1 MNRVQINRVW
11 SAEVL
16 RPSNKTSVF
25 LCTPGQVKG
34 QWIHMD
40 TYVSIKKLVKK
51 YKATIAEIL
60 YEDDVDYTLHYL
72 ITRPC

>member
-11 SAEVL
+11 SAEAL
-16 RPSNKTSVF
+16 RPSNKTSIF
-25 LCTPGQVKG
+25 LCKQGEKKG

-40 TYVSIKKLVKK
+40 QYVSIKKLVKK

-72 ITRPC
+72 ITRP

>member
-11 SAEVL
+11 SAEAL
-16 RPSNKTSVF
+16 RPSSKTSVF

-72 ITRPC
+72 ITRP

>member
-1 MNRVQINRVW
+1 MRVQINRVW
-11 SAEVL
+11 SAEEL
-16 RPSNKTSVF
+16 RPSNKTSIF
-25 LCTPGQVKG
+25 LCKPGEVRG

-60 YEDDVDYTLHYL
+60 YEDDKDYTLHYQ
-72 ITRPC
+72 ITRP

>member
-1 MNRVQINRVW
+1 MSRVQINRVW
-11 SAEVL
+11 SAEAL
-16 RPSNKTSVF
+16 RPSSKTSVF

-72 ITRPC
+72 ITRP

>member
-1 MNRVQINRVW
+1 MNKVQINRVW
-11 SAEVL
+11 SAEAL
-16 RPSNKTSVF
+16 RPSSKTSVF

-72 ITRPC
+72 ITRP

>member
-1 MNRVQINRVW
+1 MRVQINKVW
-11 SAEVL
+11 SAKAL

-72 ITRPC
+72 ITRP

>member
-11 SAEVL
+11 SAEAL
-16 RPSNKTSVF
+16 RPSNKTSIF
-25 LCTPGQVKG
+25 LCKPGEVRG

-60 YEDDVDYTLHYL
+60 YEDDQDYTLHYQ
-72 ITRPC
+72 ITRP

>member
-1 MNRVQINRVW
+1 MNRLQINRVW
-11 SAEVL
+11 SAEAL
-16 RPSNKTSVF
+16 RPSNKTSIF
-25 LCTPGQVKG
+25 LCKPGEVRG

-72 ITRPC
+72 ITRP

>member
-1 MNRVQINRVW
+1 MNRVQINRLW
-11 SAEVL
+11 SAEAL
-16 RPSNKTSVF
+16 RPSSKTSVF

-51 YKATIAEIL
+51 YKSTIAEIL
-60 YEDDVDYTLHYL
+60 YEDDQDYTLHYQ
-72 ITRPC
+72 ITRP

>member
-1 MNRVQINRVW
+1 MSRVQINRVW
-11 SAEVL
+11 SAEAL

-72 ITRPC
+72 ITRP

>member
-1 MNRVQINRVW
+1 MSRVQINRVW
-11 SAEVL
+11 SAEAL
-16 RPSNKTSVF
+16 RPSSKTSVF
-25 LCTPGQVKG
+25 LCKPGEVRG

-60 YEDDVDYTLHYL
+60 YADETDYTLYYQ
-72 ITRPC
+72 IQRP